1 MDNYAKGHITAIM
14 LMKLFI
20 DLMTVYCHFF
30 KKKIKKSKQVY

>member
-20 DLMTVYCHFF
+20 DLMTVYCHFL
-30 KKKIKKSKQVY
+30 KKIKKSKQVY